1 MDKKIGKFKG
11 IPTTESGMPVPIIA
25 EYRLRKFTL
34 NCRICEDWYCVTWH
48 NGRQTAVTYYS
59 KDKEAMNDFIREHL
73 KEGYKRVR

>member
-34 NCRICEDWYCVTWH
+34 NCRKGYIITMPNPE
-48 NGRQTAVTYYS
+48 RQNTAFT
-59 KDKEAMNDFIREHL
+59 KGM
-73 KEGYKRVR
+73 KRHA